1 MLQESQI
8 QPMALAVELKR
19 IFVEPLLCP
28 KYILGVKATIINQNT
43 RACDAHGI
51 YSLVWESGIK
61 LLISNYMTIVST
73 MKEET
78 ERSESLC
85 QRTLT

>member
-19 IFVEPLLCP
+19 TFVEPLLCL
-28 KYILGVKATIINQNT
+28 KYILGVKATIINKT
-43 RACDAHGI
+43 THACDAHGI
-51 YSLVWESGIK
+51 YSLVWESGIE
-61 LLISNYMTIVST
+61 LLISNYMTMVSA
-73 MKEET
+73 MKEGT
-78 ERSESLC
+78 ELSESLC